1 MLFGIYIVNILLQK
15 TCLFY
20 FIIFCMKQ
28 IIVISGKQYSGKD
41 TLAKILLEKLID
53 FKRIGIGDAIKIKY
67 GQDKGL
73 SFEEIETNK
82 HLYRA
87 DLIELG
93 NFGRSIDC
101 DYWLKNLADMD
112 KIIVPDVRV
121 EHELNFFKSR
131 GAFLVRVESSEANR
145 ANRGILTN
153 ANDATETAL
162 DNYECWNFVVNNN
175 ADYDSLI
182 LEANKVVDAFNKFIA
197 Y

>member
-1 MLFGIYIVNILLQK
+1 MK
-15 TCLFY
+15 K
-20 FIIFCMKQ
+20 II
-28 IIVISGKQYSGKD
+28 IISGKQYSGKD
-41 TLAKILLEKLID
+41 TLAKILLKKMPD
-53 FKRIGIGDAIKIKY
+53 FKRIGIGDAIKLKY

-131 GAFLVRVESSEANR
+131 GAYLVRVESNEQNR
-145 ANRGILTN
+145 AKRGILTN
-153 ANDATETAL
+153 ADDVTETAL
-162 DNYECWNFVVNNN
+162 DSYGCWNFVVDNN
-175 ADYDSLI
+175 ADYDSLV
-182 LEANKVVDAFNKFIA
+182 LEADRVVDAFNKFIA
-197 Y
+197 S